1 MDIIV
6 QGKKRKKVF
15 LIEDDGNIQYA
26 PEFTVEEQQ
35 SFAISK
41 LELWKE
47 ADINDN
53 YNANKIM
60 DTNHAKLL
68 LYQDKSL
75 DVENKDSKGN
85 TKLTMKKAAMK
96 RAIESANKAA
106 AELSI
111 LTQVAALI
119 QSNKILNLQTFNN
132 DTTQTVSKNNDNEH
146 LSDALSNIQTK
157 PLRELPLVQRIHIQ
171 INSIKTT
178 KSIILK
184 GINKCKKLI
193 QIRQNYS
200 NIMKL
205 CHENKSL
212 NVCYIEKKT
221 NKRIYHRNYDS
232 KKDYI
237 AIDCSIH
244 IINTINPNDDD
255 PLLLKTHMK
264 TEINTNIPLGFNKT
278 NLMKKTQYIAN
289 DLNATG
295 LMMNQLKLTNYV
307 PIIQNTTTGEVE
319 IQKDSSST
327 TPPISS
333 STTTINNTSSTS
345 SSQDGYTLQL
355 QLQMRDSSSNSNTT
369 NTSTSSSA
377 TSTIYTLCTTTVWE
391 LLGYYNNTQHTT
403 TSSNSSS
410 NTNNTVTKIDAI
422 HTLTQHCKRQKHE
435 TLCHNL
441 FNKLRIECIDNAKQW
456 NILQSTTNSNSLTSN
471 KSISTQNRNFYIKK
485 VVNKILYEKLSS
497 NIVVVDIRDDKIVL
511 QLSELL
517 LLTISLVSISSIDIG
532 TNDSSNSSISNHT
545 TTTTGTTSCTATTAM
560 EVEVDNNST
569 NTTSVEN
576 RGSAEGC
583 SIRIQTQLQCSIEKL
598 LLHTILSIL
607 PTTSSTTG
615 TTTTTGANNTQQ
627 IQATIPRVNSYWN
640 TIKQYEQQNNNH
652 RKERISLIQKFLEE
666 LKNMRRF
673 QHK

>member
-132 DTTQTVSKNNDNEH
+132 DTTQTVSKSNDNEY
-146 LSDALSNIQTK
+146 LSDAPRSNIHTK
-157 PLRELPLVQRIHIQ
+157 PLRELPLAQRIHIQ
-171 INSIKTT
+171 IDSIKTT

-205 CHENKSL
+205 CHENESL

-232 KKDYI
+232 KKDFI

-244 IINTINPNDDD
+244 MINTINPNNDD
-255 PLLLKTHMK
+255 PLLLKTHNK

-295 LMMNQLKLTNYV
+295 RMMNLLKLTNYV
-307 PIIQNTTTGEVE
+307 PILQNTTTSEVE
-319 IQKDSSST
+319 IQNDSSST
-327 TPPISS
+327 TPPPIIS
-333 STTTINNTSSTS
+333 STTTINSSTS

-355 QLQMRDSSSNSNTT
+355 QLQIRDSSSNS
-369 NTSTSSSA
+369 SSSA

-391 LLGYYNNTQHTT
+391 LLGYYNNNNTQHTT
-403 TSSNSSS
+403 TSNSSSSS
-410 NTNNTVTKIDAI
+410 NTNNTATKIDAI

-456 NILQSTTNSNSLTSN
+456 NILQSTANSNSLTSN
-471 KSISTQNRNFYIKK
+471 KSISTENRNFCIKK

-517 LLTISLVSISSIDIG
+517 LLTISLVSIFSI
-532 TNDSSNSSISNHT
+532 DSSNTGSSSSNINHN
-545 TTTTGTTSCTATTAM
+545 TTTTGTTSSTTAM
-560 EVEVDNNST
+560 EIEVDNNST
-569 NTTSVEN
+569 NTTSVEHI
-576 RGSAEGC
+576 GSAEGC
-583 SIRIQTQLQCSIEKL
+583 SIQTQLQCSIEKL

-607 PTTSSTTG
+607 PTTS
-615 TTTTTGANNTQQ
+615 TTTTTTTTTANNTQQ
-627 IQATIPRVNSYWN
+627 VQATTPQGNFYWN
-640 TIKQYEQQNNNH
+640 TIKQYQQQNNNIK
-652 RKERISLIQKFLEE
+652 KERISLIQKFLEE
-666 LKNMRRF
+666 LKNMRRV